1 MAAGKEEVQM
11 AVVGSTLRAKIEQD
25 GYVIVPGV
33 LPRES
38 LEPIVDDIWRHVGAD
53 RNDRESWYKPGI
65 VASTGM
71 VEMYHRQSMWNNRQ
85 HPRVHEIFSEV
96 HGTDRL
102 WVSIDRVNL
111 KPPADPAHPEH
122 DHKGFIHWDTDTSLY
137 PNIPF
142 RVQGVLALTDTDES
156 MGGFQAI
163 PEMYRDLAGW
173 IARQPADR
181 DPRRPD
187 QTGFEISKLGMK
199 AGDLVIWTTL
209 LPHGNGHNVSDRPR
223 LAQYIT
229 MDPADEANEE
239 LRQTRVECWRTNRPM
254 PSKAFPG
261 DSRGL
266 EANNPPAELTP
277 LGRKLLG
284 ADKWGEG

>member
-1 MAAGKEEVQM
+1 M
-11 AVVGSTLRAKIEQD
+11 AVVGSSLRTEIEQN

-33 LPRES
+33 VPAENLRAV
-38 LEPIVDDIWRHVGAD
+38 VDDIWSHVGAD
-53 RNDRESWYKPGI
+53 PGDRESWYKPGI

-85 HPRVHEIFSEV
+85 HPRVHEVFSEV

-163 PEMYRDLAGW
+163 PEMYRDLSGW
-173 IARQPADR
+173 ISRQPADR

-187 QTGFEISKLGMK
+187 
-199 AGDLVIWTTL
+199 
-209 LPHGNGHNVSDRPR
+209 
-223 LAQYIT
+223 
-229 MDPADEANEE
+229 
-239 LRQTRVECWRTNRPM
+239 
-254 PSKAFPG
+254 
-261 DSRGL
+261 
-266 EANNPPAELTP
+266 LTCY
-277 LGRKLLG
+277 
-284 ADKWGEG
+284 

>member
-1 MAAGKEEVQM
+1 M
-11 AVVGSTLRAKIEQD
+11 AVAGSTLRARIEKD
-25 GYVIVPGV
+25 GYAIVPGV
-33 LPRES
+33 VPRER
-38 LEPIVDDIWRHVGAD
+38 LEPVVRDIWQHVGAD
-53 RNDRESWYKPGI
+53 PNDRESWYKPGI

-71 VEMYHRQSMWNNRQ
+71 VEMYHRQSMWDNRQ
-85 HPRVHEIFSEV
+85 DPRVHEVFAEV

-122 DHKGFIHWDTDTSLY
+122 DHKGFIHWDTDTSKY
-137 PNIPF
+137 PDIPF

-163 PEMYRDLAGW
+163 PEMYRQLESW
-173 IARQPADR
+173 IKSQPADR

-187 QTGFEISKLGMK
+187 LAGFEITKLAMR

-229 MDPADEANEE
+229 MNPADESNEE
-239 LRQTRVECWRTNRPM
+239 LRQTRIDCWRTNRPM
-254 PSKAFPG
+254 PSPAFKG
-261 DSRGL
+261 DPRGS

-277 LGRKLLG
+277 LGRRLLG
-284 ADKWGEG
+284 LDRWN